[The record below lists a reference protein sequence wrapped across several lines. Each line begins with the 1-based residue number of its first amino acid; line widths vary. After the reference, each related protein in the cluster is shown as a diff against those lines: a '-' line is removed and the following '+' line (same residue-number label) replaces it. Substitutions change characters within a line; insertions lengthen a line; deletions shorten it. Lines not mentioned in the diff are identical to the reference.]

1 MKMNCT
7 NSPKYDIIAVIGK
20 SASGK
25 DSIIKEVAK
34 QCKKEVALIQQT
46 TTRPPREN
54 ENKNAYHFIS
64 LEEFQSN
71 KDIIA
76 KTQFREWFYGTDLND
91 LAIDKWNIGV
101 FTPSSIEQ
109 LQNDER
115 INNLIIFYI
124 QADDR
129 VRLER
134 SLAREPQGDVIEMC
148 RRMLADDKDFRG
160 IELTF
165 DYYPILNNQ
174 KDDFKKAI
182 NQIWTRIM
190 YETFKKNNFT
200 TYEVLEYLANEY
212 ECENGLLGKI
222 NEDN

>member
-1 MKMNCT
+1 MKTNCID
-7 NSPKYDIIAVIGK
+7 SPKYDIIAVIGK

-25 DSIIKEVAK
+25 DSIIKEIAK
-34 QCKKEVALIQQT
+34 QCSKEVTLIQQT
-46 TTRPPREN
+46 TTRPRREN
-54 ENKNAYHFIS
+54 ENENAYHFVT

-71 KDIIA
+71 NDIIA
-76 KTQFREWFYGTDLND
+76 KTQFREWLYGTDLND
-91 LAIDKWNIGV
+91 LVTNKWNIGV
-101 FTPSSIEQ
+101 FTPSSIQQ
-109 LQNDER
+109 LLSDER

-148 RRMLADDKDFRG
+148 RRMLADDKDFKG

-182 NQIWTRIM
+182 GQIWIRIM

-200 TYEVLEYLANEY
+200 TYEVLEYLMNEWSAAD
-212 ECENGLLGKI
+212 GILG
-222 NEDN
+222 E

>member
-1 MKMNCT
+1 MKMNCID
-7 NSPKYDIIAVIGK
+7 SPKYDIIAIIGK

-25 DSIIKEVAK
+25 DSIIKEIAK
-34 QCKKEVALIQQT
+34 QCSKEIALIQQT
-46 TTRPPREN
+46 TTRPRREN
-54 ENKNAYHFIS
+54 ENENAYHFVT

-76 KTQFREWFYGTDLND
+76 RTQFREWLYGTNLND
-91 LAIDKWNIGV
+91 LVTNKWNIGV
-101 FTPSSIEQ
+101 FTPSSIQQ
-109 LQNDER
+109 LLSDKR

-124 QADDR
+124 QADDK

-148 RRMLADDKDFRG
+148 RRMLADNEDFK
-160 IELTF
+160 ELTF
-165 DYYPILNNQ
+165 NYYPILNNQ

-182 NQIWTRIM
+182 GQIWIRIM

-200 TYEVLEYLANEY
+200 AYEVLEYLMNEWSATD
-212 ECENGLLGKI
+212 GILG
-222 NEDN
+222 E

>member
-7 NSPKYDIIAVIGK
+7 KYNIIAIIGK

-25 DSIIKEVAK
+25 DSIAKEIAK
-34 QCKKEVALIQQT
+34 LCSEEVALIRQT
-46 TTRPPREN
+46 TTRPRREN
-54 ENKNAYHFIS
+54 EDENAYHFVS
-64 LEEFQSN
+64 FQEFQSN
-71 KDIIA
+71 KNIIA
-76 KTQFREWFYGTDLND
+76 QTKFKEWLYGTNLED

-101 FTPSSIEQ
+101 FTPWSVR
-109 LQNDER
+109 LLLNDDNEK

-134 SLAREPQGDVIEMC
+134 SLAREPQGDIIEMC
-148 RRMLADDKDFRG
+148 RRMLADDKDFKE
-160 IELTF
+160 ITF

-182 NQIWTRIM
+182 DYIWTKIM
-190 YETFKKNNFT
+190 HETFKKNNFT
-200 TYEVLEYLANEY
+200 TYEALEYLVNEWSATDDLF
-212 ECENGLLGKI
+212 GQSK
-222 NEDN
+222 

>member
-1 MKMNCT
+1 MNCID
-7 NSPKYDIIAVIGK
+7 SPKYDIIAVIGK

-25 DSIIKEVAK
+25 DSIVKEIAK
-34 QCKKEVALIQQT
+34 QCSKEVALIRQT
-46 TTRPPREN
+46 TTRPRREN
-54 ENKNAYHFIS
+54 EDENAYRFVS

-76 KTQFREWFYGTDLND
+76 KTQFREWFYGTDLKD
-91 LAIDKWNIGV
+91 LTINKWNIGV
-101 FTPSSIEQ
+101 FTPSSIMQ

-115 INNLIIFYI
+115 IDNLIIFYI

-129 VRLER
+129 IRLER
-134 SLAREPQGDVIEMC
+134 SLAREPQGDIIEMC
-148 RRMLADDKDFRG
+148 RRMLADDKDFKS

-174 KDDFKKAI
+174 KEDFKKAI
-182 NQIWTRIM
+182 GYIWTRIM

-200 TYEVLEYLANEY
+200 TYEALEYLANEWA
-212 ECENGLLGKI
+212 K
-222 NEDN
+222 